1 MKLFWRNEKIMNGT
15 ASRSLKELSLEA
27 KRRLKKGFWTEIGR
41 EKQNVNS
48 SNTDDVN
55 LYFDSKIMKSIK
67 KEGEA
72 EADRMFE
79 ERVREIVENE
89 ENISNPITLLI
100 DDTIVER
107 LDYNSRQRYLMSISE
122 RYNRVREEILRDKKL
137 LEAIQGK

>member
-1 MKLFWRNEKIMNGT
+1 MNGT

>member
-1 MKLFWRNEKIMNGT
+1 MNGT

-137 LEAIQGK
+137 LEAILGK

>member
-1 MKLFWRNEKIMNGT
+1 MNGT

-55 LYFDSKIMKSIK
+55 LYFDSKIMESIK

>member
-1 MKLFWRNEKIMNGT
+1 MNGT

-72 EADRMFE
+72 EADRMFV
-79 ERVREIVENE
+79 ERVREIVEN

>member
-1 MKLFWRNEKIMNGT
+1 MNGT

-41 EKQNVNS
+41 EKQNINS
-48 SNTDDVN
+48 PNTDDVN
-55 LYFDSKIMKSIK
+55 QYFDSKIMKSIK

-72 EADRMFE
+72 ESDRLFE

-89 ENISNPITLLI
+89 ENISNPITLLV

-107 LDYNSRQRYLMSISE
+107 LDYNSRQRYLMAISE

-137 LEAIQGK
+137 LAAIQSK

>member
-1 MKLFWRNEKIMNGT
+1 MNGT

-41 EKQNVNS
+41 EKQNINS
-48 SNTDDVN
+48 PNTDDVN
-55 LYFDSKIMKSIK
+55 QYFDSKIMKSIK

>member
-1 MKLFWRNEKIMNGT
+1 MNGT

-89 ENISNPITLLI
+89 ENISNPITLLS
-100 DDTIVER
+100 DVH
-107 LDYNSRQRYLMSISE
+107 L
-122 RYNRVREEILRDKKL
+122 
-137 LEAIQGK
+137 

>member
-1 MKLFWRNEKIMNGT
+1 MNGT

-27 KRRLKKGFWTEIGR
+27 KRRLKKGFWTEISR

>member
-1 MKLFWRNEKIMNGT
+1 MNGT

-55 LYFDSKIMKSIK
+55 LYFDSKIMKSSK